1 MNALKQSLKALD
13 HHSFETLIFHLL
25 KARYPG
31 VDIKH
36 VNGIAGDEGLDI
48 ISGDLDDRPTIW
60 QCKSFPDGVKESQ
73 KAQIRES
80 LNRALSHFTPIR
92 WVLCLSVDM
101 DAPAHRWFQKLAKSR
116 AGATQVD
123 LWQGSDIIDQLL
135 YRSSIR
141 ENFFPHTML
150 NTKIREIL
158 AKTDE
163 LTTPELA
170 ALNCEHS
177 DLFLR
182 RLQEQ
187 DARFAYAVTFT
198 RDREPAMQGT
208 ADELLTVTSGGNTL
222 HVYAR
227 DHEALR
233 AKPAGGQ
240 FILTAT
246 GIEKMN
252 DHILTGSPQTFDSTE
267 VSGFTSDFDFL
278 LPSEGERASPTL
290 SLLPAQSTAAI
301 PLRVTFGKGDDAVTY
316 DYIPFRR
323 VQSGTAQATF
333 ESTRNLP
340 FRITLVIRKHGA
352 GTINFED
359 TSVGKDVL
367 EIQTFVR
374 AITKSFVTGWIEF
387 YDLEKSKSFLKGALN
402 GVEPGW
408 IGSYTKL
415 IDAAVFVAKTYA
427 VTLVMPQIYSAE
439 DDRVLSFLLRL
450 ASGFEMD
457 KAQIG
462 LQLSRMNETAS
473 GLLATLSG
481 EASYRIVTSGDNLTL
496 FGTTV
501 ATGPIE
507 YLIDR
512 ARVENSAALLKWLEH
527 EPLGTDAEISLA
539 PTGRIKVRRH
549 EDLCA
554 QPVLQFKALR

>member
-13 HHSFETLIFHLL
+13 PHSFEILILHLL

-36 VNGIAGDEGLDI
+36 VDGAAGDEGLDV

-60 QCKSFPDGVKESQ
+60 QCKSFSDGVKESQ

-116 AGATQVD
+116 AGSTQVD
-123 LWQGSDIIDQLL
+123 LWQGSDIVDQLL

-170 ALNCEHS
+170 ALNCENS

-182 RLQEQ
+182 RLQDQ

-208 ADELLTVTSGGNTL
+208 ADELLTVTNGGNTL

-233 AKPAGGQ
+233 ANPAGGQ

-252 DHILTGSPQTFDSTE
+252 EHIRTGSPQIFDSTE
-267 VSGFTSDFDFL
+267 FSGFTSDFDFL
-278 LPSEGERASPTL
+278 LPSGGERTCPTL
-290 SLLPAQSTAAI
+290 SLLPTPAKAAI
-301 PLRVTFGKGDDAVTY
+301 PLRVIFGKGDDAVTY
-316 DYIPFRR
+316 DYIQFRR

-333 ESTRNLP
+333 ESTSNLP
-340 FRITLVIRKHGA
+340 FRITLVVREHGA

-359 TSVGKDVL
+359 TSVGKNVL
-367 EIQTFVR
+367 EIQTFLS
-374 AITKSFVTGWIEF
+374 AITKSFASGWIEF
-387 YDLEKSKSFLKGALN
+387 YDLEKSKSFFKGTLN

-408 IGSYTKL
+408 ICSYMKL

-427 VTLVMPQIYSAE
+427 VTLVMPQIYTAE
-439 DDRVLSFLLRL
+439 DDRVLSLLL
-450 ASGFEMD
+450 QLPSGFEMH
-457 KAQIG
+457 KAHIG
-462 LQLSRMNETAS
+462 LEFSKMNQTAS
-473 GLLATLSG
+473 ELLPTLSG
-481 EASYRIVTSGDNLTL
+481 EASYRIVTSGENVTL

-501 ATGPIE
+501 ATAPIE

-527 EPLGTDAEISLA
+527 EPLGTNAEISLA
-539 PTGRIKVRRH
+539 CTGKIKVRRH
-549 EDLCA
+549 ENACA
-554 QPVLQFKALR
+554 QPVLQFKALP